1 MYIRNFQDLNV
12 WQKSHQMVL
21 EIYKVTKHYPAEE
34 KFGLITQIRRS
45 SISVSANIAEGFKK
59 STKDFIRYIEIAQGS
74 LEETKY
80 HLILSR
86 DLEYLMPSDFTRIY
100 NLSDDVSKM
109 LFSLNKKLE
118 LRLTSAINHSSQ
130 STVHSSL

>member
-12 WQKSHQMVL
+12 WQKSHQVVL

-86 DLEYLMPSDFTRIY
+86 DLEYLMLSDFTKIY
-100 NLSDDVSKM
+100 NLSDDISKM

-118 LRLTSAINHSSQ
+118 LRLTSTINHSSQ